1 MKTAVMLMMD
11 KQDIKDAIKTWLMID
26 LIAAILL
33 YAHFGTEGMA
43 RGACTVLG
51 DVERFEKT
59 CKRLE
64 REK

>member
-1 MKTAVMLMMD
+1 ME
-11 KQDIKDAIKTWLMID
+11 KQDVKDAIKTWLLID
-26 LIAAILL
+26 LVAAVLL
-33 YAHFGTEGMA
+33 CAHLGMEGMA

-64 REK
+64 KEK